1 VLWGNNGI
9 KRQGIS
15 KNRMPTPAAV
25 SLFETHPAV
34 NGGQIPLDNFP
45 PDTR

>member
-1 VLWGNNGI
+1 VLWGNNGK

-15 KNRMPTPAAV
+15 K
-25 SLFETHPAV
+25 THPAV

-45 PDTR
+45 PDTNTVKIQMLI